1 MRTMASGFP
10 GERDVAEM
18 FGFDPERWSTDRK
31 GRKAAMRER
40 GESPKGRGKASG
52 MANSFIGEGVRLA
65 EQGINAQMRGVHTA
79 EQLAERGK
87 RKVEVTETYTKD
99 AEDLKAEQRGDDGF
113 GF

>member
-1 MRTMASGFP
+1 MASGFP

-18 FGFDPERWSTDRK
+18 FGFDPERWSNDRK

-40 GESPKGRGKASG
+40 GQTSKGRDKAAG
-52 MANSFIGEGVRLA
+52 MANNFIGEGVRLA

-79 EQLAERGK
+79 EQMADRGK

-99 AEDLKAEQRGDDGF
+99 AEDLKAESREDDGMSF
-113 GF
+113 